1 MNTEVT
7 GGIPVTVIKTAMFS
21 PILPYYAIRVIIDI
35 IRFWETAHLPPP
47 PPPPSRKPTSTLTSH
62 SSKCWL
68 RGGVGGQFPR
78 NV

>member
-47 PPPPSRKPTSTLTSH
+47 VSQLQHLLLTH
-62 SSKCWL
+62 TA
-68 RGGVGGQFPR
+68 
-78 NV
+78 

>member
-47 PPPPSRKPTSTLTSH
+47 P
-62 SSKCWL
+62 
-68 RGGVGGQFPR
+68 
-78 NV
+78 